1 MLNMYRMYCLDDYLV
16 MIFTQYIDI
25 DDFVVFLGICSE
37 QKQNIL
43 EKERKKKEIDIML
56 YLIET
61 SQLISV

>member
-1 MLNMYRMYCLDDYLV
+1 

-25 DDFVVFLGICSE
+25 DDFVVFLGFCSE